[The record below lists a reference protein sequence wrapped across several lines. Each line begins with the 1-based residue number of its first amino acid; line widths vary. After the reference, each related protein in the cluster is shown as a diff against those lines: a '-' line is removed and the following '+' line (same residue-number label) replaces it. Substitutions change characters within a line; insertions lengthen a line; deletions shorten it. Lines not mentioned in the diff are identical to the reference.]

1 MKIDIPSLI
10 LAGAILLVAALLTA
24 GGIGEDAA
32 KNAFILLPLIG
43 FAWSR
48 REACRLRCPA

>member
-1 MKIDIPSLI
+1 MTIDIPSLI
-10 LAGAILLVAALLTA
+10 LASAILLVAALLTG